1 LLRHKENITLP
12 YMNQPT
18 MNKIKT
24 LVVAFLLISFTS
36 FAQSDS
42 QPLKIGYTN
51 VEYILL
57 QLPESK
63 QIESELK
70 THSAQLENQLK
81 AKYTEYETK
90 LNSYKNGAATM
101 NAVVREDME
110 KEIGKLENSIQ
121 EFQRNAQMSLQQK
134 EKSLVDPVITKIDK
148 AIKDVAKENG
158 FTYVI
163 SNQALLAGPE
173 DGDISPL
180 VLKKLGVDPSKVT
193 VQEPAAKKPATPA
206 AKPAAKPATKK
217 KN

>member
-1 LLRHKENITLP
+1 
-12 YMNQPT
+12 M

-24 LVVAFLLISFTS
+24 LVVAFLLISFAS
-36 FAQSDS
+36 FAQSSD

-63 QIESELK
+63 QIESSLK
-70 THSAQLENQLK
+70 DHSTQLENQLK
-81 AKYTEYETK
+81 GKYADYESK
-90 LNSYKNGAATM
+90 LQAYEKGAATM
-101 NAVVREDME
+101 DKTIREDKE
-110 KEIGKLENSIQ
+110 KELMNLNTSIQ
-121 EFQRNAQMSLQQK
+121 EFQRNAQQSLQQK
-134 EKSLVDPVITKIDK
+134 EKSLVDPVIAKIDK

-158 FTYVI
+158 YTYVI

-180 VLKKLGVDPSKVT
+180 VLKKLGVDPTKVKAT
-193 VQEPAAKKPATPA
+193 PEPA
-206 AKPAAKPATKK
+206 AAKPATTPAKAPAKTPAKSNNKK

>member
-1 LLRHKENITLP
+1 
-12 YMNQPT
+12 
-18 MNKIKT
+18 MNKIKL
-24 LVVAFLLISFTS
+24 LVAAFFLISFAS
-36 FAQSDS
+36 YAQSND

-63 QIESELK
+63 QIESQLK
-70 THSAQLENQLK
+70 DHSTQLENQLK
-81 AKYTEYETK
+81 TKYSEYETK
-90 LNSYKNGAATM
+90 LQAYEKGAATM
-101 NAVVREDME
+101 DATIREDKE
-110 KEIGKLENSIQ
+110 KELMGLNNSIQ

-134 EKSLVDPVITKIDK
+134 EKSLVDPIITKIDK

-158 FTYVI
+158 YTYVI

-180 VLKKLGVDPSKVT
+180 VLKKLGVDPAKVQQT
-193 VQEPAAKKPATPA
+193 PEPAAATPA
-206 AKPAAKPATKK
+206 AKPATTPAKNNNKK

>member
-1 LLRHKENITLP
+1 
-12 YMNQPT
+12 M
-18 MNKIKT
+18 MNKITT
-24 LVVAFLLISFTS
+24 LVVAFLLISFAS
-36 FAQSDS
+36 FAQSND

-63 QIESELK
+63 QIESQLK
-70 THSAQLENQLK
+70 DHSSQLENQLK
-81 AKYTEYETK
+81 GKYAEYEGK
-90 LNSYKNGAATM
+90 LQAYEKGAATM
-101 NAVVREDME
+101 DKTIREDKE
-110 KEIGKLENSIQ
+110 KELMSLNNSIQ

-134 EKSLVDPVITKIDK
+134 EKSLVDPVIAKIDK

-180 VLKKLGVDPSKVT
+180 VLKKLGVDPAKASAT
-193 VQEPAAKKPATPA
+193 PEPAA
-206 AKPAAKPATKK
+206 AKPAATPAKTPAKNTKK

>member
-1 LLRHKENITLP
+1 
-12 YMNQPT
+12 M

-24 LVVAFLLISFTS
+24 LVAALLLISFAS
-36 FAQSDS
+36 FAQSND

-51 VEYILL
+51 VEYILM

-63 QIESELK
+63 QIESDLK

-81 AKYTEYETK
+81 TKYGEYESK
-90 LNSYKNGAATM
+90 LQAYEKGAATM
-101 NAVVREDME
+101 DKTIREDKE
-110 KEIGKLENSIQ
+110 KELMNLNNSIQ
-121 EFQRNAQMSLQQK
+121 EFQRNAQMSLQNK
-134 EKSLVDPVITKIDK
+134 EKSLVDPVIAKIDK

-180 VLKKLGVDPSKVT
+180 VLKKLGVDPTK
-193 VQEPAAKKPATPA
+193 AAAQQ
-206 AKPAAKPATKK
+206 PAAKPATTPAAKTPAKTPAKK

>member
-1 LLRHKENITLP
+1 
-12 YMNQPT
+12 M

-24 LVVAFLLISFTS
+24 LVVAFLLISFAS
-36 FAQSDS
+36 FAQSND

-70 THSAQLENQLK
+70 THSTQLENQLK
-81 AKYTEYETK
+81 TKYNEYEAK
-90 LNSYKNGAATM
+90 LQAYEKGAATM
-101 NAVVREDME
+101 DKTIREDKE
-110 KEIGKLENSIQ
+110 KELMNLNNSIQ

-158 FTYVI
+158 YTYVL

-180 VLKKLGVDPSKVT
+180 VLKKLGVDPNKVQQT
-193 VQEPAAKKPATPA
+193 PEPAAT
-206 AKPAAKPATKK
+206 KPAAAKTPAKSATKSPVKK

>member
-1 LLRHKENITLP
+1 
-12 YMNQPT
+12 M

-24 LVVAFLLISFTS
+24 LVVAFLLISFAS
-36 FAQSDS
+36 FAQSND

-63 QIESELK
+63 QIESSLK
-70 THSAQLENQLK
+70 DHSTQLENQLK
-81 AKYTEYETK
+81 NKYSEYETK
-90 LNSYKNGAATM
+90 LQAYEKGAATM
-101 NAVVREDME
+101 DKTIREDKE
-110 KEIGKLENSIQ
+110 KELMNLNNSIQ
-121 EFQRNAQMSLQQK
+121 EFQRNAQQSLQQK
-134 EKSLVDPVITKIDK
+134 EKSLVDPVIAKIDK

-158 FTYVI
+158 YTYII

-180 VLKKLGVDPSKVT
+180 VLKKLGVDPAKAKAT
-193 VQEPAAKKPATPA
+193 PEPAAAKPATPA
-206 AKPAAKPATKK
+206 AKPATPAKNNSKK

>member
-1 LLRHKENITLP
+1 
-12 YMNQPT
+12 M
-18 MNKIKT
+18 MNKIKL
-24 LVVAFLLISFTS
+24 LVAAFFMISFAS
-36 FAQSDS
+36 FAQSND

-63 QIESELK
+63 QIESQLK
-70 THSAQLENQLK
+70 DHSTQLENQLK
-81 AKYTEYETK
+81 TKYSEYETK
-90 LNSYKNGAATM
+90 LQAYEKGAATM
-101 NAVVREDME
+101 DATIREDKE
-110 KEIGKLENSIQ
+110 KELMGLNNSIQ

-134 EKSLVDPVITKIDK
+134 EKSLVDPIITKIDK

-158 FTYVI
+158 YTYVI

-180 VLKKLGVDPSKVT
+180 VLKKLGVDPSKVQQT
-193 VQEPAAKKPATPA
+193 PEPAA
-206 AKPAAKPATKK
+206 AKPAAKPAATPAKNNKK

>member
-1 LLRHKENITLP
+1 
-12 YMNQPT
+12 M

-24 LVVAFLLISFTS
+24 LVVAFLLISFAS
-36 FAQSDS
+36 FAQSND

-63 QIESELK
+63 QIESDLK
-70 THSAQLENQLK
+70 THSTQLENQLK
-81 AKYTEYETK
+81 GKYAEYEGK
-90 LNSYKNGAATM
+90 LQAYEKGAATM
-101 NAVVREDME
+101 DKTIREDKE
-110 KEIGKLENSIQ
+110 KELMNLNNSIQ
-121 EFQRNAQMSLQQK
+121 EFQRNAQASLQQK
-134 EKSLVDPVITKIDK
+134 EKSLVDPVIAKIDK

-158 FTYVI
+158 YTYVI

-180 VLKKLGVDPSKVT
+180 VLRKLGVDPAKAQQT
-193 VQEPAAKKPATPA
+193 PEPAA
-206 AKPAAKPATKK
+206 AKPAATTPAKTPAKSPAKKK

>member
-1 LLRHKENITLP
+1 
-12 YMNQPT
+12 

-24 LVVAFLLISFTS
+24 LVVAFLLISFAS
-36 FAQSDS
+36 FAQSND

-63 QIESELK
+63 EIESQLK
-70 THSAQLENQLK
+70 THSTQLENQLK
-81 AKYTEYETK
+81 GKYSEYETK
-90 LNSYKNGAATM
+90 LQAYEKGAATM
-101 NAVVREDME
+101 DKTIREDKE
-110 KEIGKLENSIQ
+110 KELMNLNNSIQ

-134 EKSLVDPVITKIDK
+134 EKSLVDPVIAKIDK

-173 DGDISPL
+173 NGDISPL
-180 VLKKLGVDPSKVT
+180 VLKKLGVDPAKAQQT
-193 VQEPAAKKPATPA
+193 PEPAA
-206 AKPAAKPATKK
+206 AKPAATTPAKSATKSPVKK

>member
-1 LLRHKENITLP
+1 
-12 YMNQPT
+12 M

-24 LVVAFLLISFTS
+24 LVVAFLLISFAS
-36 FAQSDS
+36 FAQSND

-63 QIESELK
+63 QIESDLK
-70 THSAQLENQLK
+70 THSTQLENQLK
-81 AKYTEYETK
+81 NKYSEYETK
-90 LNSYKNGAATM
+90 MKAYEQGAATM
-101 NAVVREDME
+101 DKVVRED
-110 KEIGKLENSIQ
+110 KERELMNLNNSIQ
-121 EFQRNAQMSLQQK
+121 EFQRNAQASLQQK

-148 AIKDVAKENG
+148 AIKEVAKENG
-158 FTYVI
+158 YTYVI

-180 VLKKLGVDPSKVT
+180 VLKKLGVDPSKVQQT
-193 VQEPAAKKPATPA
+193 PEPAA
-206 AKPAAKPATKK
+206 AKPAATPAKTPASTSKKK

>member
-1 LLRHKENITLP
+1 
-12 YMNQPT
+12 

-24 LVVAFLLISFTS
+24 LVVAFLLISFAS
-36 FAQSDS
+36 FAQSND

-63 QIESELK
+63 QIESQLK
-70 THSAQLENQLK
+70 DHSTQLENQLK
-81 AKYTEYETK
+81 TKYNEYEGK
-90 LNSYKNGAATM
+90 LQAYEKGAATM
-101 NAVVREDME
+101 DKTIREDKE
-110 KEIGKLENSIQ
+110 KELMNLNNSIQ
-121 EFQRNAQMSLQQK
+121 EFQRNAQQSLQQK
-134 EKSLVDPVITKIDK
+134 EKSLVDPVIAKIDK

-158 FTYVI
+158 YTYVI

-180 VLKKLGVDPSKVT
+180 VLKKLGVDPTKAKAT
-193 VQEPAAKKPATPA
+193 VEPAATKPAATPA
-206 AKPAAKPATKK
+206 KAPAKTPAKSNTKK

>member
-1 LLRHKENITLP
+1 
-12 YMNQPT
+12 M

-24 LVVAFLLISFTS
+24 LVAAFLLISFAS
-36 FAQSDS
+36 FAQTGD

-70 THSAQLENQLK
+70 THSTQLENQLK
-81 AKYTEYETK
+81 TKYAEYESK
-90 LNSYKNGAATM
+90 LQAYEKGAATM
-101 NAVVREDME
+101 DKVVREDKE
-110 KEIGKLENSIQ
+110 KELMNLNSSIQ
-121 EFQRNAQMSLQQK
+121 EFQRSAQASLQQK
-134 EKSLVDPVITKIDK
+134 EKSLVDPVIAKIDK

-158 FTYVI
+158 YTYVI

-173 DGDISPL
+173 GGDISPI
-180 VLKKLGVDPSKVT
+180 VLRKLGVDPAKAQQT
-193 VQEPAAKKPATPA
+193 PEPAA
-206 AKPAAKPATKK
+206 AKPAATTTAPAKGNTKK

>member
-1 LLRHKENITLP
+1 
-12 YMNQPT
+12 M
-18 MNKIKT
+18 MNKIKL
-24 LVVAFLLISFTS
+24 LVAAFFLISFAS
-36 FAQSDS
+36 YAQSND

-63 QIESELK
+63 QIESQLK
-70 THSAQLENQLK
+70 DHSTQLENQLK
-81 AKYTEYETK
+81 TKYSEYETK
-90 LNSYKNGAATM
+90 LQAYEKGAATM
-101 NAVVREDME
+101 DATIREDKE
-110 KEIGKLENSIQ
+110 KELMGLNNSIQ

-134 EKSLVDPVITKIDK
+134 EKSLVDPIITKIDK

-158 FTYVI
+158 YTYVI

-180 VLKKLGVDPSKVT
+180 VLKKLGVDPAKVQQT
-193 VQEPAAKKPATPA
+193 PEPAAATPA
-206 AKPAAKPATKK
+206 AKPATTPAKNNNKK